1 MSAHPPSA
9 RRAPDGAEGRL
20 HAPAPMDAL
29 SLFSPMDAEESRR
42 LALVAPGA
50 AWTFGE
56 MSELARA
63 LAARLEDR
71 GVTRGSRVALRAAAS
86 PEVLLTIATLAAVGA
101 TIVPIHPRLSP
112 AEARVLVDVTR
123 PDAVLD
129 DTDQLLPSPS
139 EVQDWRAAVT
149 PVPVSTRSAAEESA
163 PPFAIVTTSGTSG
176 RPKGA
181 VLSRRAMIASAEASA
196 QNLGWEPGDR
206 WLLCMP
212 LAHVGGLSIVTRCLH
227 ARRTIVMLPRFEP
240 RAVLDTIRRHDVTL
254 LSVVPT
260 MLDALFEADTDGV
273 LARPRAILLGGAAA
287 PKPLLE
293 ECARRGVRA
302 LTTYG
307 LTEACSQVTCQSP
320 REPSPREGAIR
331 AGSGAPL
338 AGVEVRIASTTTEDT
353 APVPANVTGRIL
365 IRGDVLFDGYLRA
378 GGEVDPARVGD
389 GWFETGDLGELDETG
404 HLRVLVRRTDLIV
417 TGGENVYPAEVEQA
431 LERLPG
437 VRRAAVFGVPD
448 ARWGQIVAAAIVA
461 DPGTSTHKLTDLLST
476 TLAPYKRPRRW
487 AVVEELPLTSS
498 GKVQRGALAERFGPQ
513 LRPAS

>member
-1 MSAHPPSA
+1 
-9 RRAPDGAEGRL
+9 
-20 HAPAPMDAL
+20 MDAL
-29 SLFSPMDAEESRR
+29 SVFSPMDADTSRR
-42 LALVAPGA
+42 IALLGPRV
-50 AWTFGE
+50 AWTYGE
-56 MSELARA
+56 LGDLARA
-63 LAARLEDR
+63 LAARLSDR
-71 GVTRGSRVALRAAAS
+71 GVTLGSRVALRAAPS
-86 PEVLLTIATLAAVGA
+86 PEVFLAIVTLAAMGA
-101 TIVPIHPRLSP
+101 TLVPIHPRLSP

-123 PDAVLD
+123 PDVVLD
-129 DTDQLLPSPS
+129 DADRLLPSTF
-139 EVQDWRAAVT
+139 EVQDWRAVVT
-149 PVPVSTRSAAEESA
+149 PAPASTRAGAADA
-163 PPFAIVTTSGTSG
+163 APFAIVTTSGTSG

-196 QNLGWEPGDR
+196 KNLGWQPDDR

-227 ARRTIVMLPRFEP
+227 ARRAVVMLPRFEP
-240 RAVLDTIRRHDVTL
+240 RAVLDAIRDHEVTL

-260 MLDALFEADTDGV
+260 MLDALFEADTEGV

-287 PKPLLE
+287 PKPLLD
-293 ECARRGVRA
+293 ECARREVRV

-320 REPSPREGAIR
+320 RADARR

-338 AGVEVRIASTTTEDT
+338 PGVEVRIASTATEATD
-353 APVPANVTGRIL
+353 ALPPNETGRIL
-365 IRGDVLFDGYLRA
+365 IRGEVLFDGYLRPD
-378 GGEVDPARVGD
+378 GIDPARTAD
-389 GWFETGDLGELDETG
+389 GWFETGDLGELSESG
-404 HLRVLVRRTDLIV
+404 SLHVHVRRTDLIV

-448 ARWGQIVAAAIVA
+448 ARWGQLVAAAIEA
-461 DPGTSTHKLTDLLST
+461 DLGTSTLKLTDLLAT

-487 AVVEELPLTSS
+487 AVVTELPLTSS
-498 GKVQRGALAERFGPQ
+498 GKVQRGSLAERFGPS